1 MLTRFQLVNHLDLIF
16 HLMKLL
22 MRQRLENIGVTKLKV
37 LWMTKLKFPPDT
49 GTLTDILRLK
59 VIINTYKR
67 DPRLQIKEELWE
79 IAQKTVHARD

>member
-37 LWMTKLKFPPDT
+37 QWMTKLKFPPDT

-79 IAQKTVHARD
+79 IAQKIVHARD